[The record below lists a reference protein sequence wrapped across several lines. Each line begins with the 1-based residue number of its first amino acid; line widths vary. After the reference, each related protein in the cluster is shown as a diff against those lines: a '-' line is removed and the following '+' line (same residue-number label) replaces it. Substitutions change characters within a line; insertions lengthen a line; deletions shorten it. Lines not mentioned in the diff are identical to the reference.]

1 MFQNLRANSQI
12 YVLHKDSTPY
22 LEQGSIV
29 SVSSPRP
36 KYPAP
41 QQLGQFPQM
50 ELVVDLVVNIG
61 GQNTNF
67 QGLPAGV
74 EIADFGQ
81 NGNIVVSCS
90 RDAISSEILTARQRS
105 LDIVNS
111 RDYHLGLIEAYD
123 KIYNN
128 LNPEFAAKQQQD
140 REIAAMK
147 EQIAAMTQNV
157 NNLMMVNQ
165 KLMEQLGVSSET
177 QKNNKKQ

>member
-1 MFQNLRANSQI
+1 
-12 YVLHKDSTPY
+12 
-22 LEQGSIV
+22 
-29 SVSSPRP
+29 
-36 KYPAP
+36 
-41 QQLGQFPQM
+41 M

>member
-12 YVLHKDSTPY
+12 YILHKDSTPY

-29 SVSSPRP
+29 SVSNPRP

-111 RDYHLGLIEAYD
+111 RDYHLGLIESYD

-157 NNLMMVNQ
+157 NNLMIVNQ
-165 KLMEQLGVSSET
+165 KLMEQLGINSET
-177 QKNNKKQ
+177 PKNNKKQ

>member
-1 MFQNLRANSQI
+1 M
-12 YVLHKDSTPY
+12 
-22 LEQGSIV
+22 EQGSIV

-36 KYPAP
+36 KYPSP

-111 RDYHLGLIEAYD
+111 RDYHLGLVEAYD

-165 KLMEQLGVSSET
+165 KLMEQLGVCSET

>member
-12 YVLHKDSTPY
+12 YILHKDSTPY

-29 SVSSPRP
+29 SVSNPRP
-36 KYPAP
+36 KYPAS

-111 RDYHLGLIEAYD
+111 RDYHLGLIESYD

>member
-1 MFQNLRANSQI
+1 M
-12 YVLHKDSTPY
+12 
-22 LEQGSIV
+22 EQGSIV

-36 KYPAP
+36 KYPSP

-105 LDIVNS
+105 LDVVNS
-111 RDYHLGLIEAYD
+111 RDYHLGLVEAYD

>member
-12 YVLHKDSTPY
+12 YILHKDSTPY

-29 SVSSPRP
+29 SVSNPRP
-36 KYPAP
+36 TYPAP

-111 RDYHLGLIEAYD
+111 RDYHLGLIESYD

-157 NNLMMVNQ
+157 NNLMIVNQ
-165 KLMEQLGVSSET
+165 KLMEQLGINSET
-177 QKNNKKQ
+177 PKNNKKQ

>member
-1 MFQNLRANSQI
+1 MFQNLRVNSQI
-12 YVLHKDSTPY
+12 YILHKDATPY
-22 LEQGSIV
+22 MEQGSIV
-29 SVSSPRP
+29 SVSGPRP
-36 KYPAP
+36 KYPSP

-90 RDAISSEILTARQRS
+90 RDAISSETLTARQRS

-111 RDYHLGLIEAYD
+111 RDYHLGLVEAYD

>member
-1 MFQNLRANSQI
+1 M
-12 YVLHKDSTPY
+12 
-22 LEQGSIV
+22 EQGSIV

-36 KYPAP
+36 KYPSP

-111 RDYHLGLIEAYD
+111 RDYHLGLVEAYD